1 VGYTG
6 ITSRM
11 DERRKWKKVDN
22 EEGENNHR
30 RLKKQ
35 LKRASGKAK
44 KKCFESLC
52 GEIVVFQRTGLYGLA
67 YLKRKEID
75 RKEDHGIQTITIEDS
90 QGHTILYQRHVLKI

>member
-22 EEGENNHR
+22 EEGGNNYR
-30 RLKKQ
+30 RLKKE

-44 KKCFESLC
+44 
-52 GEIVVFQRTGLYGLA
+52 
-67 YLKRKEID
+67 
-75 RKEDHGIQTITIEDS
+75 
-90 QGHTILYQRHVLKI
+90 